1 MLFIPIS
8 VVGGMIYLL
17 DISPSIEF
25 ELVLR
30 VITPI
35 YMAVA
40 GTWLIWKYRITTFLA
55 NSEVIIY
62 IALFVGQWIIKLAQ
76 KKNSTE

>member
-1 MLFIPIS
+1 M
-8 VVGGMIYLL
+8 L